1 MKRRN
6 KVVLVCVAV
15 LVTAAVAAL
24 LWKLQGSHALSGNR
38 ERVDT
43 PEIME
48 NLVDTDAE
56 LAEVSDYIGSTE
68 PAGMSGFIDAT
79 EQTENSEELS
89 EEELLDLQIK
99 EILFSMTLEQKVAQ
113 IFFVAPESLVDS
125 DPVVETDEAFA
136 AALEEY
142 PVGGV
147 VYFAK
152 NLVDT
157 QQTAQML
164 ADVQQYYESTQGL
177 SLFLAVDEEGGRV
190 RRIGKNECFGVET
203 VEAMGTLAKKEDT
216 EVIFEAA
223 DTIGSY
229 LKVLGFNVDFAPD
242 ADVITNSK
250 NTVIGD
256 RSFGTDPKLVSD
268 MAGRFSDGLHNN
280 GILSCYKHFPGHG
293 GTVEDS
299 HTGAAYTYKTK
310 EELLAKELIPFINAE
325 ENGVD
330 FVMVA
335 HICVPEVSKEE
346 SVPTLPGVEQEIKD
360 IPATFSKILVTDILR
375 NEMGYQGIIITD
387 SLSMG
392 AIIDYYDENE
402 AAVYAFLAG
411 CDMLLMPK
419 NFHGAY
425 EAVLSAVKEGRI
437 TEERL
442 DESVYRIIKKKL

>member
-1 MKRRN
+1 MC
-6 KVVLVCVAV
+6 VAFLVLAAVAV
-15 LVTAAVAAL
+15 L
-24 LWKLQGSHALSGNR
+24 LWNLQNSHDLSGNQGKT
-38 ERVDT
+38 DT
-43 PEIME
+43 SEIIE
-48 NLVDTDAE
+48 NLDDTDTKTTEVPGYIDTAE
-56 LAEVSDYIGSTE
+56 QEETSD
-68 PAGMSGFIDAT
+68 FINAT
-79 EQTENSEELS
+79 EQMEVSEELS
-89 EEELLDLQIK
+89 EEEILDLQIK
-99 EILFSMTLEQKVAQ
+99 EILSSMTLEQKVAQ

-125 DPVVETDEAFA
+125 DPVVESDEAFA

-157 QQTAQML
+157 QQTTQML
-164 ADVQQYYESTQGL
+164 ADAQQYYESTQGL

-190 RRIGKNECFGVET
+190 RRIGKNESFGVET

-223 DTIGSY
+223 DTIGAY

-268 MAGRFSDGLHNN
+268 MAGRYSDGLHNN

-299 HTGAAYTYKTK
+299 HTGAAYTYKTR
-310 EELLAKELIPFINAE
+310 EELLEAELVPFMNAE

-335 HICVPEVSKEE
+335 HICVPEVTGEE
-346 SVPTLPGVEQEIKD
+346 SVPTLQEVEQGKKN
-360 IPATFSKILVTDILR
+360 IPATFSQMLVTDILR
-375 NEMGYQGIIITD
+375 NELGYQGIIITD

-392 AIIDYYDENE
+392 AITDYYDENE

-419 NFHGAY
+419 DFHGAY